1 MARIPAP
8 SVPVQE
14 SLVSEEEFILRL
26 MGMILPAVVITI
38 LGFPFVRVIAR
49 RLDRRG
55 ESPVNLH
62 RIEERLGRLEAGVDA
77 IAVEVE
83 RISEGQRF
91 TTRLLAERS
100 GETSGSRPPAGTR

>member
-1 MARIPAP
+1 MPLEIVFL
-8 SVPVQE
+8 STME
-14 SLVSEEEFILRL
+14 ML
-26 MGMILPAVVITI
+26 LPAIVITV
-38 LGFPFVRVIAR
+38 LGLPLVRVFAR
-49 RLDRRG
+49 RLDRRD
-55 ESPVNLH
+55 PVGPANLS

-100 GETSGSRPPAGTR
+100 GTAAAEPPAGTR

>member
-1 MARIPAP
+1 MP
-8 SVPVQE
+8 
-14 SLVSEEEFILRL
+14 EEEFILRL

-49 RLDRRG
+49 RLDRRD
-55 ESPVNLH
+55 EPPVSLH

-100 GETSGSRPPAGTR
+100 GDAGVPPRARTE